1 MSQCEE
7 EDTIIDT
14 AKECSEAY
22 TQIRKS
28 WKPVVT
34 SGTKQGKDE
43 GDMHKKEGVRPVL
56 DCASVPSH

>member
-22 TQIRKS
+22 TKIRKS
-28 WKPVVT
+28 WTPTVD
-34 SGTKQGKDE
+34 SGKQGKNE
-43 GDMHKKEGVRPVL
+43 GDMHKKEAVRPVL